1 MMVIVLG
8 ALSLLAFMALLLCI
22 SGVWQTRERRLDERI
37 LGGLAVF
44 IFASNVIHLFA
55 GLNSLIAKSAI
66 GVLALI
72 GLIKLLRASGLPH
85 ELRIACVS
93 KRYLLSAALLL
104 LFLTLLSTKSTL
116 NYDANLYHFA
126 SIEALSSE
134 RIIIG
139 WANLHERFAVPSSVF
154 NVASFL
160 GNGLWGA
167 DAYRLT
173 GALFTCISVLAF
185 SQSVRRVSAAQ
196 SSPGDLLTAV
206 TVPAVWS
213 WGLFQPYWFNGPSLD
228 VPAAL
233 ISVIAASK
241 LADFIL
247 RRDARTFEI
256 AAVAVVLAYSLRPVN
271 LVLVVILLCGLAV
284 SRLKNLTVFD
294 VGGARLPGG
303 LLLVL
308 ALKSTLLSG
317 FPLAPLPL
325 SVPGLN
331 WALERT
337 EIEGLSRSVRS
348 WARKFGGTEDVGLL
362 SVGWVPE
369 WWANNSPA
377 LSTLVS
383 LLAMGLLFR
392 VLGPQDLWVKGRA
405 NVTTIVVVGAI
416 PAAVWF
422 VLAPALRFGWGQLAV
437 CGASWVFAIDLSAGR
452 RKTFDRLAAETF
464 RTLVIS
470 AAVLLVVVP
479 LAWGQRG
486 VPLNEG
492 LQLPI
497 TPVDEP
503 LDLVGIASDN
513 PVELRIPRVGDQCGW
528 EIWCSPRDPA
538 SMSVS
543 RMGLWWVVSRG

>member
-1 MMVIVLG
+1 MVIVLG
-8 ALSLLAFMALLLCI
+8 ALSLLAFMALLFCI
-22 SGVWQTRERRLDERI
+22 SGVWQTRERCLDERI

-55 GLNSLIAKSAI
+55 GLNSLIAKSVI

-72 GLIKLLRASGLPH
+72 GLIKLLRASGLSH
-85 ELRIACVS
+85 ELRIACLS
-93 KRYLLSAALLL
+93 KRHLLSAALLL

-185 SQSVRRVSAAQ
+185 SQSVRRASAAQ

-294 VGGARLPGG
+294 VGELDCRA
-303 LLLVL
+303 
-308 ALKSTLLSG
+308 ACSLS
-317 FPLAPLPL
+317 
-325 SVPGLN
+325 SH
-331 WALERT
+331 
-337 EIEGLSRSVRS
+337 
-348 WARKFGGTEDVGLL
+348 
-362 SVGWVPE
+362 
-369 WWANNSPA
+369 
-377 LSTLVS
+377 
-383 LLAMGLLFR
+383 
-392 VLGPQDLWVKGRA
+392 
-405 NVTTIVVVGAI
+405 
-416 PAAVWF
+416 
-422 VLAPALRFGWGQLAV
+422 
-437 CGASWVFAIDLSAGR
+437 
-452 RKTFDRLAAETF
+452 
-464 RTLVIS
+464 
-470 AAVLLVVVP
+470 
-479 LAWGQRG
+479 
-486 VPLNEG
+486 
-492 LQLPI
+492 
-497 TPVDEP
+497 
-503 LDLVGIASDN
+503 
-513 PVELRIPRVGDQCGW
+513 
-528 EIWCSPRDPA
+528 
-538 SMSVS
+538 
-543 RMGLWWVVSRG
+543 